1 MADKLKQLYQAVNL
15 PIYSASVI
23 PVLVGTSI
31 AHFQQNLFD
40 PFKFFLALFGLLFLQ
55 IAVNLA
61 NDYFDSKT
69 GVDKNKKDSFVLLVK
84 NPKTILYFSLLL
96 FFLGGVIG
104 LYLDFTSQKHIILL
118 LGVIGFVI
126 AFFYSAPPLRLS
138 YLGMGEPVTFLCFGP
153 LAVLCSEYVQSQ
165 QISSISFW
173 ASIPIGFLV
182 SAILL
187 IHHFPQ
193 YEADKKYQKNNPL
206 VRWGKRKAALIFIYL
221 VLAAYLWIFFSL
233 ILGKIPLASVFS
245 FITFPLAVRIIFF
258 TWKNYAGGV
267 SATGGKENQN
277 IYKAK
282 PLTIKLH
289 FFTGL
294 VLAIGFLFS

>member
-1 MADKLKQLYQAVNL
+1 LANSKFKQFHQAFNF

-31 AHFQQNLFD
+31 AHYENNVFE
-40 PFKFFLALFGLLFLQ
+40 PFRIFLALFGLFFLQ
-55 IAVNLA
+55 ISVNLA

-69 GVDKNKKDSFVLLVK
+69 GVDEQKKDSFVLLVK
-84 NPKTILYFSLLL
+84 NPKVILYFSL
-96 FFLGGVIG
+96 FFFILGGATG
-104 LYLDFTSQKHIILL
+104 LYLDFTSHKHVILL
-118 LGVIGFVI
+118 IGFVGFVM

-153 LAVLCSEYVQSQ
+153 LAVMASEFVQSQ
-165 QISSISFW
+165 MISETSFW
-173 ASIPIGFLV
+173 ASIPVGFLV
-182 SAILL
+182 AAILL

-193 YEADKKYQKNNPL
+193 YEEDKKYQKNNPL
-206 VRWGKRKAALIFIYL
+206 VRWGKKRAALIFIYL
-221 VLAAYLWIFFSL
+221 ILAAYLWIFLSL
-233 ILGKIPLASVFS
+233 LLGKLPLASMFS
-245 FITFPLAVRIIFF
+245 FITFPMAARIIFF
-258 TWKNYAGGV
+258 TWKNAE
-267 SATGGKENQN
+267 SQN
-277 IYKAK
+277 IFKAK